1 MTLGLI
7 VQLGHTPGSSCTA
20 MRRGRYKFTLI
31 DVNGIHNVAVQ
42 FCECD
47 SRITH
52 RQQLMRV
59 CWWPATARDPST
71 CATFNVLRLFEN
83 LNCLGKVSIELPLF
97 ALVGTTDE
105 RGWPE
110 SASGAFY
117 YQFLPL
123 SSLPPGYLFI
133 PLLEPPACVHPHRT
147 AVSDDAADETCRK
160 GPLELRCWWN
170 CARRASP
177 TLSSVSPAGEKFGKW
192 LGQD

>member
-1 MTLGLI
+1 
-7 VQLGHTPGSSCTA
+7 

-83 LNCLGKVSIELPLF
+83 LNCLGKVSSFHFLRSLELLTNADGLNPLPVRSIINF
-97 ALVGTTDE
+97 FPYLRCHRDI
-105 RGWPE
+105 
-110 SASGAFY
+110 
-117 YQFLPL
+117 
-123 SSLPPGYLFI
+123 YLFH
-133 PLLEPPACVHPHRT
+133 C
-147 AVSDDAADETCRK
+147 
-160 GPLELRCWWN
+160 
-170 CARRASP
+170 
-177 TLSSVSPAGEKFGKW
+177 
-192 LGQD
+192 